1 MNYAGF
7 AFLNQLVYNDRRL
20 LHTQGDP
27 YDKQGN
33 LSNSVFKLQVWY
45 VSLNNCKADLGNE
58 VIHMG
63 KLLVSLEERVSE
75 KETI

>member
-1 MNYAGF
+1 MEMNYAGF

-33 LSNSVFKLQVWY
+33 LSNSVFKLQV
-45 VSLNNCKADLGNE
+45 
-58 VIHMG
+58 
-63 KLLVSLEERVSE
+63 
-75 KETI
+75 